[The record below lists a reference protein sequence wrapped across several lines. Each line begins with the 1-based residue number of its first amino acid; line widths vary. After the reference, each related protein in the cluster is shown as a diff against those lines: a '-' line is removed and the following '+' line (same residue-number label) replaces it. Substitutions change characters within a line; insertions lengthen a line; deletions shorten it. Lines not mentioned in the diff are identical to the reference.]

1 MQKYTYASRTFMQFL
16 NTSVSVLYSRN
27 FLEKAVKIILQQNFK
42 ATIKDTV
49 TISNDNFVL
58 EIGENISIENPIE
71 SGKRIFMNYKLI
83 YFAPY

>member
-71 SGKRIFMNYKLI
+71 SGKGYL
-83 YFAPY
+83 

>member
-1 MQKYTYASRTFMQFL
+1 MQFL
-16 NTSVSVLYSRN
+16 NTSFSVLYSRN

>member
-42 ATIKDTV
+42 ATIKETV